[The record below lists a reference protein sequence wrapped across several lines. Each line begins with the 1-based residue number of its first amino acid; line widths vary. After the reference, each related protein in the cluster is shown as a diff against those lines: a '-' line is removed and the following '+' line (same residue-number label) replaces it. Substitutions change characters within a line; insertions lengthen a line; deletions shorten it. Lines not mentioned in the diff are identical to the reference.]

1 MDHIHDGTAIN
12 IGMGRLTSF
21 NEIIRVFCSFAGYEP
36 TIKPLLDK
44 PVGVHSRYCDMSYV
58 KERLG
63 WEAKISIEEG
73 MRRVYDAAVLKL
85 KSE

>member
-1 MDHIHDGTAIN
+1 M
-12 IGMGRLTSF
+12 SF
-21 NEIIRVFCSFAGYEP
+21 
-36 TIKPLLDK
+36 
-44 PVGVHSRYCDMSYV
+44 V
-58 KERLG
+58 KEKLG